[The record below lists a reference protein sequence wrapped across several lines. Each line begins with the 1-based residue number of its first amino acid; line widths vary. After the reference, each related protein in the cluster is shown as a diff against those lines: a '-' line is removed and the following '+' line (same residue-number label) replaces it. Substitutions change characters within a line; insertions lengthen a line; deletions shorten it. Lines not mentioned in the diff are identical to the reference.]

1 MKTVASL
8 NESNEAREQRFLNDV
23 LRRARNLDAK
33 YPGSSFE
40 QTLMSYGQN
49 GKYLVLVD
57 GPFANLPMPSMPS
70 LTFWLGFALFAK
82 SVSEKQVLIGR

>member
-8 NESNEAREQRFLNDV
+8 SESNEVREQRFLNDT

-40 QTLMSYGQN
+40 QTFMSYGQN

-57 GPFANLPMPSMPS
+57 GPFGNLSE
-70 LTFWLGFALFAK
+70 GFNALVDILARVRAFRK
-82 SVSEKQVLIGR
+82 K